1 MMRVIAGIFRSRQ
14 LKGKPP
20 EGVRPTSDKLRE
32 TLFNV
37 LGPRVQ
43 GTSFLDGF
51 AGMGGVGIEAI
62 SRGARFVCFVD
73 QSRKA
78 SGIIRQNLES
88 LEVTEGFRMIEADLG
103 KTLDLFDREG
113 TTFDIVFLDPPYER
127 KELYVESIS
136 TFGSR
141 RLLNEGGVLVMEHS
155 RRIELPETEGVLMR
169 YRVLTQGDSTL
180 SFYRAGRA

>member
-1 MMRVIAGIFRSRQ
+1 MMRVIGGIFRSRQ

-20 EGVRPTSDKLRE
+20 AGIRPTSDKLRE
-32 TLFNV
+32 TLFDV

-43 GTSFLDGF
+43 DASFLDGF

-62 SRGARFVCFVD
+62 SRGARFVCFVE
-73 QSRKA
+73 QSPKA
-78 SGIIRQNLES
+78 SAIIRLNLVS
-88 LEVTEGFRMIEADLG
+88 LEVTDGFRLIEADLARS
-103 KTLDLFDREG
+103 LVLFEREG

-127 KELYVESIS
+127 EELYAKCLS

-141 RLLNEGGVLVMEHS
+141 PLLDEGGVLVMEHS
-155 RRIELPETEGVLMR
+155 KRTELPETEGGLMR
-169 YRVLTQGDSTL
+169 YRVLTQGDSSL

>member
-1 MMRVIAGIFRSRQ
+1 MMRVIAGAFRSRQ

-20 EGVRPTSDKLRE
+20 AGVRPTSDKLRE

-37 LGPRVQ
+37 LGPRVEG
-43 GTSFLDGF
+43 GTFLDGF

-62 SRGARFVCFVD
+62 SRGARLVCFVE

-78 SGIIRQNLES
+78 CTIIRQNLAS
-88 LEVTEGFRMIEADLG
+88 LEVTEGFRVVEADLG
-103 KTLDLFDREG
+103 KTLDLFQREG
-113 TTFDIVFLDPPYER
+113 ITFDIVFLDPPYER
-127 KELYVESIS
+127 QELYTGSLS
-136 TFGSR
+136 TFGGR
-141 RLLNEGGVLVMEHS
+141 PLLTEGGVLVMEHS
-155 RRIELPETEGVLMR
+155 KRVDLPETEGVLMR